1 MDILGAPPS
10 LPAVPMSRRPRPATG
25 RRAAILSSQVRASRH
40 FFLDLK
46 HGARRD
52 LTLAYGGYEQCNP
65 DYLIQRDGFVYDVL
79 ELVAAGRGVVAM
91 NGRTT
96 QVQAGAA
103 YLYGTD
109 TRLEIRADPVEPM
122 AKYFLCFT
130 GAGAR
135 ERLRLAGLTAGRVRR
150 LAMFSEVQAVL
161 EDLLREGRHQRRM
174 AVRLCAALTE
184 VLLLKI
190 EELTHLTGRN
200 SDVAEEQFLR
210 CKGLIDAQTA
220 QLGTLTQITALVGV
234 EASHLCRLFRRYQ
247 GLSPYQY
254 LLRRK
259 MAAAAEHLMDAS
271 CLVKQAA
278 ERVGFTDPYHFSRCF
293 RKAHGLPP
301 REFQRSLQRS

>member
-1 MDILGAPPS
+1 MPRHKRS
-10 LPAVPMSRRPRPATG
+10 PAG
-25 RRAAILSSQVRASRH
+25 RRAAILSSQVSGSRH

-46 HGARRD
+46 LGGQRG

-65 DYLIQRDGFVYDVL
+65 DYLIQRDGFVYHVL
-79 ELVAAGRGVVAM
+79 ELVAAGRGVVTM
-91 NGRTT
+91 NGRST
-96 QVQAGAA
+96 QLHAGAA
-103 YLYGTD
+103 YLYATD
-109 TRLEIRADPVEPM
+109 TRLEIRADPAQPM

-135 ERLRLAGLTAGRVRR
+135 ERLRLAGLTPGRVRH

-174 AVRLCAALTE
+174 AARLCAALTE

-200 SDVAEEQFLR
+200 SNVAEEQFLR
-210 CKGLIDAQTA
+210 CKGIIDAQTGR
-220 QLGTLTQITALVGV
+220 LGTLTQITALVGV

-259 MAAAAEHLMDAS
+259 MAVAAEHLMDS
-271 CLVKQAA
+271 TCLVKQAA

-301 REFQRSLQRS
+301 REFQRSLQRA